1 MPSAEA
7 IAGWLTTAACLTG
20 TILNVRKVRWCFH
33 LWAAGNIA
41 WLAMDLHNRLY
52 SRAVLDL
59 VQLILAVWGAVEW
72 KRKP

>member
-41 WLAMDLHNRLY
+41 WLAIDLHNRLF
-52 SRAVLDL
+52 SRAVLDF
-59 VQLILAVWGAVEW
+59 VQLVLAVWGAKEW
-72 KRKP
+72 KRTP